1 MPLLKITTN
10 QVVDPDDLTS
20 FTKLAS
26 TTVAKMLG
34 KPETYVMVSLEMN
47 PHMLFAGS
55 PATLAY
61 LELKSIGMPT
71 QKTTE
76 FSQILCDLIQQQL
89 HIPKQRI
96 YIEFSNAER
105 HLWGWNA
112 GTF

>member
-1 MPLLKITTN
+1 
-10 QVVDPDDLTS
+10 
-20 FTKLAS
+20 
-26 TTVAKMLG
+26 
-34 KPETYVMVSLEMN
+34 
-47 PHMLFAGS
+47 
-55 PATLAY
+55 
-61 LELKSIGMPT
+61 PT